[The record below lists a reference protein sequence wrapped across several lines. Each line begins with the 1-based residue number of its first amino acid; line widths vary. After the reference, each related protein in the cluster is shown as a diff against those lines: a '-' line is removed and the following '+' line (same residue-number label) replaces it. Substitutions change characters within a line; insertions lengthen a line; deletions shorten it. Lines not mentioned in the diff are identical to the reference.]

1 MEPDQSIGISDLY
14 FPTVVF
20 EAGWSE
26 RYHQLIA
33 NKDLWLKGGASHV
46 NVVFIAKYSKAH
58 DSCVE
63 GHLEV
68 FRKIGSH
75 GIHVSVSHNSS
86 EISLLISSTQPLFQS
101 PPSPDSSG
109 QASSSVNL
117 TRAEI
122 FGECLPSGQSGD
134 DVLTLSL
141 DRLRQVATK
150 AMGEEGYTPITMTA

>member
-1 MEPDQSIGISDLY
+1 MEPDQSIGINDLY
-14 FPTVVF
+14 FPTVVV

-26 RYHQLIA
+26 RHHQLIA

-46 NVVFIAKYSKAH
+46 NVVFITKYSKTH

-68 FRKIGSH
+68 FRKNGAH
-75 GIHVSVSHNSS
+75 GIYVSIWDNS
-86 EISLLISSTQPLFQS
+86 EISQLTSSTQPLFQA
-101 PPSPDSSG
+101 PSSLDSSG
-109 QASSSVNL
+109 QTHSVNL

-122 FGECLPSGQSGD
+122 FGECLPYGQSGN

-141 DRLRQVATK
+141 DGLRRVATK
-150 AMGEEGYTPITMTA
+150 AMGEEGYTPMTV